1 MTGLF
6 IRLFAVTVI
15 LAGFSLPC
23 FFRRKGL
30 SAGCFFLSVSV
41 ILFTVMC
48 FFTPVKA
55 GFSAF
60 GKADAVYFS
69 ALFAAALLTSL
80 FYRMLFPFFLIL
92 YLAYNS
98 IFLISVS
105 RNYVPA
111 SSQKE
116 FTFQNRAEC
125 SDTVSVCVFP
135 DKFLLLIPKVWYSP
149 ESLYA
154 RVSDGAGTDASLS
167 GSRTNSDVS
176 AKAGGKLVQFLSG
189 LSVIKNVPAV
199 FSGDLVFPCVFRPE
213 VSFSEDDASDV
224 SVLMRVLL

>member
-60 GKADAVYFS
+60 GKADAIYFS
-69 ALFAAALLTSL
+69 ALFAASLLTSL

-154 RVSDGAGTDASLS
+154 RGSEAAGTDITAKTEADSLS
-167 GSRTNSDVS
+167 DP
-176 AKAGGKLVQFLSG
+176 AGKMLQFLSRC
-189 LSVIKNVPAV
+189 SIIKIVPAV
-199 FSGDLVFPCVFRPE
+199 YDKELIFPCVFQPE
-213 VSFSEDDASDV
+213 ITLAEDGAYVV